1 MLIARGTFIGSKFMH
16 ILSVL
21 RCKWIYQ
28 TSIFN
33 SPSSFLESDSKIKE
47 PYIVCCGKEKPFAG
61 STLTCKLLQGYKT
74 SVKNHLLD
82 KQGLTHKPFNSQ
94 KWSTCRF
101 SLKYPYIIQQTGS
114 ENTQTYQVQD
124 IILMKH
130 QFLITNLQGNVLQL
144 KGRINNQILGV
155 QGLISLTPLLNRF
168 RRWTSPKS
176 VQPQQSK
183 GEVVE

>member
-1 MLIARGTFIGSKFMH
+1 MGSPQFVLSQSPSHTFGKRREFSISKKGEISYFVHVHLMLIARGTFIGSKFIH

-21 RCKWIYQ
+21 RHKWIYQ

-74 SVKNHLLD
+74 SVKNYLLD
-82 KQGLTHKPFNSQ
+82 KQSLTHKPFNSQ

-101 SLKYPYIIQQTGS
+101 SLEYPYIIQQTGS
-114 ENTQTYQVQD
+114 ENTQT
-124 IILMKH
+124 
-130 QFLITNLQGNVLQL
+130 
-144 KGRINNQILGV
+144 
-155 QGLISLTPLLNRF
+155 
-168 RRWTSPKS
+168 
-176 VQPQQSK
+176 
-183 GEVVE
+183 